1 MSKIEKQYDLKWFW
15 GIIDLVQG
23 DRDELKTILNNFTR
37 EELEQFQDHFID
49 LSAELQDE
57 PYTAYMEPSED
68 GVEEISHLIVSRG
81 KKYYDSILSK
91 PENAPRSAEGKHEE
105 ILYGIANEVYFFKFE
120 EKMDRY

>member
-1 MSKIEKQYDLKWFW
+1 MSKTEKQYDEKWFW

-57 PYTAYMEPSED
+57 PYTDYMEPSED
-68 GVEEISHLIVSRG
+68 GVEDISHWIVSRG
-81 KKYYDSILSK
+81 KKYYDGIVSK
-91 PENAPRSAEGKHEE
+91 PENAPRSVEGKSEE
-105 ILYGIANEVYFFKFE
+105 ILYGVANEVYFSKFRE
-120 EKMDRY
+120 TMDQY